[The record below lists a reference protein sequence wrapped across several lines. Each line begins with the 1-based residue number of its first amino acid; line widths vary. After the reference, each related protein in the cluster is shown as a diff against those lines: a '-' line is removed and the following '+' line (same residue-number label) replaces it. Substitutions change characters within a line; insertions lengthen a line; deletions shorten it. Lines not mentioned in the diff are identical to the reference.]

1 MTVNALALATQIAE
15 PVTSAT
21 TQNLQLGQDHYTAG
35 GIDDAI
41 VAFQA
46 GLDAAGR
53 DSAGSP

>member
-1 MTVNALALATQIAE
+1 MNTSALAIQIAE
-15 PVTSAT
+15 PVTSPA

>member
-1 MTVNALALATQIAE
+1 MTVNTSALAIQIAE
-15 PVTSAT
+15 PVTSPA

-35 GIDDAI
+35 RIDDAI

>member
-1 MTVNALALATQIAE
+1 VNALALATQIAE